1 MQMDWITRERG
12 VKLKSGRGQKLMES
26 FRVKSKTKN
35 LRSFFCYPITNKKP
49 RLSLGEERTNER
61 TILVLSFPINQF
73 GFWSSSALWS
83 EKDKERR
90 VFISARRCLKKTDW
104 VWSLSSPSQ
113 SYLLSTKC

>member
-1 MQMDWITRERG
+1 MDWITRERG

-61 TILVLSFPINQF
+61 TNEPYSFFPFQSTNSVFGQAVLSGQ
-73 GFWSSSALWS
+73 
-83 EKDKERR
+83 
-90 VFISARRCLKKTDW
+90 KKTKKDE
-104 VWSLSSPSQ
+104 SSYPPDVV
-113 SYLLSTKC
+113 

>member
-1 MQMDWITRERG
+1 MQMDSITRERG

-49 RLSLGEERTNER
+49 RLSLVEERTNERTNER

-83 EKDKERR
+83 EKT
-90 VFISARRCLKKTDW
+90 KKDE
-104 VWSLSSPSQ
+104 SSYPPDVV
-113 SYLLSTKC
+113 